1 MAKVIDMFLWLEE
14 NKQKK
19 PFRRKKILIVDDE
32 LGPRESIRMI
42 VKGYG
47 ATAVT
52 ANDTCEALQIL
63 DAHSID
69 LITTDLRRPDSDGI
83 DFIKEIRGRGL
94 STPIIVISAFYGPDE
109 NNINAATKLGV
120 FDYITKPFNVA
131 DIISSF
137 KKALAV

>member
-19 PFRRKKILIVDDE
+19 PFRRKNILIVDDE

-52 ANDTCEALQIL
+52 ANDVYEALKFL
-63 DAHSID
+63 DAHSFD
-69 LITTDLRRPDSDGI
+69 LITTCLRMPGLSGI
-83 DFIKEIRGRGL
+83 DFIKEIKARGL
-94 STPIIVISAFYGPDE
+94 STPIIVITGFGALGE
-109 NNINAATKLGV
+109 IAAKLGV
-120 FDYITKPFNVA
+120 FDYITKPFKVDNIKSA
-131 DIISSF
+131 F
-137 KKALAV
+137 NKALER